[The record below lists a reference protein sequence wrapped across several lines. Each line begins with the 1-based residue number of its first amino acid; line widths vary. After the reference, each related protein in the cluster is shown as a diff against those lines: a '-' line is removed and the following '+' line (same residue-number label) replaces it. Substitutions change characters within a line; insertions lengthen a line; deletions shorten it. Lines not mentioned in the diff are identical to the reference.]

1 MKAFSRLLAVALGFL
16 VVASLTAHAQ
26 KKTAKE
32 LYDNDPQMVEI
43 REYKLTTDKIE
54 RLAHASEQLEA
65 LIKADPAMK
74 AALNPNN
81 KDDSQKDMNLT
92 EAATVLSAK
101 YPKAAAI
108 VVANGFT
115 PREYFVALMAI
126 FNDGLWVGMKKAG
139 QLKDYDP
146 HAINLQNAVFL
157 EQNWEKLEPLLQKAM
172 PMNSQD
178 SNN

>member
-1 MKAFSRLLAVALGFL
+1 MKVFSRLLSVALGFL

-54 RLAHASEQLEA
+54 RLAHASEQLGA
-65 LIKADPAMK
+65 LIKSDPGMK
-74 AALNPNN
+74 NALNPNN
-81 KDDSQKDMNLT
+81 KDDSQKDMDLT
-92 EAATVLSAK
+92 QAATVLSVK
-101 YPKAAAI
+101 YPKAAAV

-139 QLKDYDP
+139 QVKEYDP
-146 HAINLQNAVFL
+146 HAINLQNAAFL
-157 EQNWEKLEPLLQKAM
+157 EQNWEKLEPLLHKAL